1 MFLLVLIFFDLGAF
15 ERHWS
20 LCYHD
25 GDWSDESVL
34 ARLLVPF
41 FLEFQKI
48 CSFFQK
54 IGRFLVRVSKNL

>member
-34 ARLLVPF
+34 ARLVIQTF
-41 FLEFQKI
+41 G
-48 CSFFQK
+48 SFFS
-54 IGRFLVRVSKNL
+54 RVSKNL